1 MFRFF
6 EGLVDPYV
14 EYEETDTPPKRL
26 YPFLLAYA
34 EPFIRVFWITGIVSV
49 IIAITEIWLLGYLG
63 RLVDILTAGTPAQV

>member
-26 YPFLLAYA
+26 YPFLRAYA
-34 EPFIRVFWITGIVSV
+34 EPFMRVFWITGIVSV
-49 IIAITEIWLLGYLG
+49 VIAITEI
-63 RLVDILTAGTPAQV
+63 

>member
-26 YPFLLAYA
+26 YPFLRAYA

-63 RLVDILTAGTPAQV
+63 RLVDI